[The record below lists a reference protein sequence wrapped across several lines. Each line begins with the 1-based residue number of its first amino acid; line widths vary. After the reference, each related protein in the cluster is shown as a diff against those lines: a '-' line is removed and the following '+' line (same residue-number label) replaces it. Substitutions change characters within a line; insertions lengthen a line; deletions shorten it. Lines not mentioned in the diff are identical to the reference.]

1 MEAVEEAV
9 YKDYERWSKEEG
21 NSGKEVDDFMEE
33 MYGMQIGEGNIFDR
47 IKEMTLPP
55 NSQESTSSSAL
66 LQNLATCREQVSTVS
81 QRRKRDSNLRVAG
94 KMNQF

>member
-9 YKDYERWSKEEG
+9 YKDFERWNKEEG
-21 NSGKEVDDFMEE
+21 NLDKDVDDFMVE

-55 NSQESTSSSAL
+55 NSQESTGSSAL
-66 LQNLATCREQVSTVS
+66 LQNLATCREQGSRES
-81 QRRKRDSNLRVAG
+81 KRRKRDSNLRVAG
-94 KMNQF
+94 NMNQF